1 MANKTLVTIAVMSV
15 FFLTMGVGTVTPAIQ
30 SVAEAF
36 PELSFSTILL
46 VSTLPSLFIIP
57 STYISGMVAGNKIG
71 YRPLLLIGI
80 LLFSLAG
87 AAPYILTASFAVIL
101 VARAI
106 FGIGLGII
114 SPLGNALILSL
125 YEGQERANMLG
136 LSGVVMNLG
145 GIALQLLGG
154 ILAAIRWNYA
164 FLAHLLGIVSL
175 LMVMFM
181 LPEPEKREEEK
192 VQEKIVIPG
201 SVYLI
206 SLLFGIA
213 IMANYPLLVNMSTII
228 STSNLGDAA
237 SAGVVL
243 SMFTVGGM
251 IAGAIFGKVYQL
263 ATRFTISIGLL
274 IMAVGSG
281 IVHYA
286 NTLMVL
292 TVGTTLVGIGFG
304 LVMPAVMMIL
314 GSQVAPNAFAAASG
328 ILMAFM
334 NLGGFMSTYYIA
346 MLAGI
351 NSAVRFPIFVAM
363 CLYGLSGIVY
373 GLLQTKNTPSIAAK
387 S

>member
-1 MANKTLVTIAVMSV
+1 MVNKKIVTIAVMSV
-15 FFLTMGVGTVTPAIQ
+15 FFLAMGVGTITPAIQ
-30 SVAEAF
+30 SIAEAF
-36 PELSFSTILL
+36 PELSFSTVLL

-57 STYISGMVAGNKIG
+57 STYIAGMVVGNKIG
-71 YRPLLLIGI
+71 YRPLLIFGI

-87 AAPYILTASFAVIL
+87 AAPYILTTSFTMIL
-101 VARAI
+101 IARAL
-106 FGIGLGII
+106 FGIGLGVI

-154 ILAAIRWNYA
+154 VLAAIRWNYA
-164 FLAHLLGIVSL
+164 FLAHLLGIISL
-175 LMVMFM
+175 FMVLFM
-181 LPEPEKREEEK
+181 LPEPEKREVK
-192 VQEKIVIPG
+192 IAEKIVIPS
-201 SVYLI
+201 SVYLD
-206 SLLFGIA
+206 SVLFGIA
-213 IMANYPLLVNMSTII
+213 MMDTYTLLVNMSTII
-228 STSNLGDAA
+228 ITDKLGDAA

-251 IAGAIFGKVYQL
+251 LAGAIFGKVYQM
-263 ATRFTISIGLL
+263 ATRFTISVGLL
-274 IMAVGSG
+274 LLALGSG

-286 NTLMVL
+286 TNLMIL
-292 TVGTTLVGIGFG
+292 TIGTTIVGIGFG

-314 GSQVAPNAFAAASG
+314 GMIVAPNAFAAASG

-346 MLAGI
+346 MLSNI

-363 CLYGLSGIVY
+363 CLYGIS
-373 GLLQTKNTPSIAAK
+373 GLLYALLQAKSPPSISAK

>member
-1 MANKTLVTIAVMSV
+1 MASKKLVTIAVMSV
-15 FFLTMGVGTVTPAIQ
+15 FFIAMGIGTITPAIQ
-30 SVAEAF
+30 SIAEAF
-36 PELSFSTILL
+36 PEIGFSTILL

-57 STYISGMVAGNKIG
+57 STYIAGMVVGTKVG
-71 YRPLLLIGI
+71 YRPLLIAGV

-87 AAPYILTASFAVIL
+87 AAPYILTSSFAIIL
-101 VARAI
+101 VTRAL
-106 FGIGLGII
+106 FGIGLGVIM
-114 SPLGNALILSL
+114 PFGNALILSL

-154 ILAAIRWNYA
+154 ILAAIKWNYA
-164 FLAHLLGIVSL
+164 FLAHLLGIISL
-175 LMVMFM
+175 IMVLFM
-181 LPEPEKREEEK
+181 LPEPEKKAEQ
-192 VQEKIVIPG
+192 VDEKIVIPG
-201 SVYLI
+201 SVYLVSI
-206 SLLFGIA
+206 LFGIA
-213 IMANYPLLVNMSTII
+213 MMVNYPLLVNMSTII
-228 STSNLGDAA
+228 ITDNLGDAA

-263 ATRFTISIGLL
+263 VTRFTISFGLL
-274 IMAVGSG
+274 ALAIGSG

-286 NTLMVL
+286 NNLMVL
-292 TVGTTLVGIGFG
+292 TVGTTIVGIGFG
-304 LVMPAVMMIL
+304 TLMPAVMMIL
-314 GSQVAPNAFAAASG
+314 GSLVAPNAFAAASG

-351 NSAVRFPIFVAM
+351 NNAVRFPIFVAM
-363 CLYGLSGIVY
+363 GLYGISSIVY
-373 GLLQTKNTPSIAAK
+373 ALLQAKSPPSISAK